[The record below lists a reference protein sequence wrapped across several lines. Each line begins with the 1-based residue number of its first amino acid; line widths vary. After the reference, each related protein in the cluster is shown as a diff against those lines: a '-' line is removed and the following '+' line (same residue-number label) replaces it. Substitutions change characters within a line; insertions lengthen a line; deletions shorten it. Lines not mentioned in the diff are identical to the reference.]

1 MSAVGLVCK
10 LVYKLK
16 CYWCSS
22 YVHPIVIS
30 IHKTRTIG
38 ISVPLDFEI
47 TTTLNKRQN
56 TTTVC
61 KGFYI
66 WEFHV
71 ISQSVSV
78 PVKFKGQGHILNLNS
93 RY

>member
-22 YVHPIVIS
+22 YGHTTFIS

-47 TTTLNKRQN
+47 TTTINKRQI

-61 KGFYI
+61 LGVPCY
-66 WEFHV
+66 
-71 ISQSVSV
+71 QSV
-78 PVKFKGQGHILNLNS
+78 
-93 RY
+93 R